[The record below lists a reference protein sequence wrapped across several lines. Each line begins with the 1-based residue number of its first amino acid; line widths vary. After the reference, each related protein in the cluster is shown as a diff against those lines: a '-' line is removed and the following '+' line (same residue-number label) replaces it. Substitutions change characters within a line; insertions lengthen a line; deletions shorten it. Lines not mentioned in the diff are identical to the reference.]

1 MRNDYNKFL
10 IFFFVVKEAGGTS
23 MQLRHH
29 LKSKHKVEVESRVQ
43 SRDPERFKCTYC
55 GRIFKQNQTLQDH
68 INTHTGK
75 RPYACNYCDKTFMGG
90 SAKYDHE
97 QHVHLG
103 KKRIYKVRKRT
114 IKLEEQGRM
123 PGTII

>member
-1 MRNDYNKFL
+1 ML
-10 IFFFVVKEAGGTS
+10 IILFAVKEAGGTS

-29 LKSKHKVEVESRVQ
+29 LKSKHKVVVESRVQ

-55 GRIFKQNQTLQDH
+55 GRIFKQNGLLQDH

-75 RPYACNYCDKTFMGG
+75 RPYVCNHCDNTFTSK

-97 QHVHLG
+97 QHVHMG
-103 KKRIYKVRKRT
+103 KKRIYKIRKRT
-114 IKLEEQGRM
+114 IKSEEQGL
-123 PGTII
+123 